1 MTNHNNFVP
10 SEEFYPTEKQP
21 LIIADLALPE
31 QQETLKIDVILPK
44 QYLIIKK
51 PNKKVAKEIPP
62 PPPWLGRAVYWFRL
76 SFAVVILISSMLSL
90 SACGANAK
98 EVQWQP
104 ASKYFEHSLLE
115 QIVSENSSLTSSEEV
130 INKLQ
135 AYQLAK
141 QPPLTL
147 VDFNNTELCGR
158 LGCLYVIYLETQGKR
173 SKVFSRYLRSELPKG
188 VALIELSDHT
198 LKDVPCIVVNQVI
211 DSNLTKLTFCYNG
224 SKYENFNSTT
234 VKLK

>member
-10 SEEFYPTEKQP
+10 SEAFHPTEKQP
-21 LIIADLALPE
+21 LILGHLALSK
-31 QQETLKIDVILPK
+31 QQETSEHDVILPK

-51 PNKKVAKEIPP
+51 PAEKVTKEIPTP
-62 PPPWLGRAVYWFRL
+62 PRWLGRAVYWFRL
-76 SFAVVILISSMLSL
+76 GFAVVILIGSLLSL
-90 SACGANAK
+90 SACEANAK

-104 ASKYFEHSLLE
+104 ASKYFERSLLE
-115 QIVSENSSLTSSEEV
+115 QIVNENSSLTSSEEV

-135 AYQLAK
+135 AYQLAN

-147 VDFNNTELCGR
+147 VNFNNTELCGR
-158 LGCLYVIYLETQGKR
+158 LGCLYVIYLETQGKI
-173 SKVFSRYLRSELPKG
+173 SKVFSRYIQSELPKD
-188 VALIELSDHT
+188 VALIELSDRT
-198 LKDVPCIVVNQVI
+198 LKDFPCIVINQVI

-224 SKYENFNSTT
+224 SEYENFDSTT